1 MTQIFNILGNIFRR
15 YTPAQRTVLA
25 FAFILLLSIT
35 VSLVLWANRPE
46 FVILYSDMDT
56 KNSSKIIADL
66 QGAKIRYQIE
76 DNPDN
81 TADIVAD

>member
-1 MTQIFNILGNIFRR
+1 MPSESRS
-15 YTPAQRTVLA
+15 TPSTT